1 MKPQSYQRE
10 SIFKKN
16 NNQEIA
22 GLIRICEDNI
32 DSIRKFQKSQ
42 EKEK

>member
-10 SIFKKN
+10 SILKKN

-22 GLIRICEDNI
+22 GLMRICEDNI